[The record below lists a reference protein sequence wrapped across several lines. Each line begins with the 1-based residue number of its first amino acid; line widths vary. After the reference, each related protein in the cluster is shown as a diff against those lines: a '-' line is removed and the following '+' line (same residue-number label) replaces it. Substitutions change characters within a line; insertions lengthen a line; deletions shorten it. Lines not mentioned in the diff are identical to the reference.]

1 MEGIQYSD
9 DSAEDFGK
17 ISRGRT
23 LESPSPSLRR
33 RILSVDFEEEEAPEE
48 YAGEPGVP
56 ETPK

>member
-17 ISRGRT
+17 ITRGRT
-23 LESPSPSLRR
+23 LESSTPSLRR
-33 RILSVDFEEEEAPEE
+33 RILSVDYEEEGEPEE